1 MRTLAMILA
10 LLMATATKAQDD
22 LEYRMEVGGSV
33 GLMSCQGDFNGS
45 IISNQQPAATITARY
60 KPNPRMA
67 WGMNITY
74 GTLKGDYKDAKNYYP
89 DLDDNRKSFKNGTV
103 DAGVRYEYNFW
114 PYGTGND
121 YRGAKRLTPFITI
134 GAGMTFTN
142 TKGGNVTAVNFPI
155 GGGVKYKMGKRLNF
169 VAEWTMHFSTSDKL
183 DHVDDPYGIKSSGMF
198 KNKDSY
204 GVLSAG
210 VTYDLWA
217 KCRTCHNDDF

>member
-33 GLMSCQGDFNGS
+33 GLMSYQGDFNGS

-67 WGMNITY
+67 WGMNIT
-74 GTLKGDYKDAKNYYP
+74 
-89 DLDDNRKSFKNGTV
+89 NGTV
-103 DAGVRYEYNFW
+103 EAGVRYEYNFW

-204 GVLSAG
+204 GVLSAA